1 MSARLKLKK
10 LKFQMECVRDT
21 CKRREAEARY
31 EKNRCYNL
39 LQKNILEIE
48 AITTMLPVNTY
59 RAAITQLDSN
69 VHAVADAIV
78 RKYTEQLA
86 EYVRN
91 QLTSKYMFNKFATFG
106 VRLLAPALT
115 EDHINID
122 IKTES
127 L

>member
-10 LKFQMECVRDT
+10 LKKQMEFVRSN
-21 CKRREAEARY
+21 CEMREAEARY
-31 EKNRCYNL
+31 EKARCYNL
-39 LQKNILEIE
+39 LHKNILEIG
-48 AITTMLPVNTY
+48 AVADMYPADTY
-59 RAAITQLDSN
+59 RAAVQILDFN
-69 VHAVADAIV
+69 THAIASAIV

-91 QLTSKYMFNKFATFG
+91 RLTSKYKFDKFATFG

-115 EDHINID
+115 EDHIKID
-122 IKTES
+122 IKEEP